1 MPYFSLRNNVK
12 LFRKIYLTITTLSS
26 DQLLL
31 TQIYGE
37 HMRFTKQSNF
47 FHFAVLCAAVFV
59 SVIGVSAQKNGDEK
73 LTAEAVLAKHLDSIG
88 TAEART
94 AAQSVSIIGT
104 SRATFFG
111 RGGGVADGISVLASK
126 PGKYM
131 VAMKFNTP
139 DYPFEKLGYDGSE
152 FSVGFVR
159 PGVRS
164 NLGSFLRTNEGTFKN
179 GLMSGALSTSW
190 ALLNFDPKTARIKYA
205 GLKKVDGLRLH
216 ALEYD
221 PKKGSD
227 LDITLFF
234 DSETF
239 RHVRTEYRRVI
250 AARQGANIDAS
261 AGQSETRYL
270 FVETFADFA
279 EENKLT
285 LPHTYKLRLEILTG
299 NGTTAYEWSMNL
311 QKFAFNQ
318 AIDDKDFNVD
328 AY

>member
-1 MPYFSLRNNVK
+1 MR
-12 LFRKIYLTITTLSS
+12 ITR
-26 DQLLL
+26 QF
-31 TQIYGE
+31 Y
-37 HMRFTKQSNF
+37 F
-47 FHFAVLCAAVFV
+47 FHLALFCAAFFLLF
-59 SVIGVSAQKNGDEK
+59 IQANAQKEEK
-73 LTAEAVLAKHLDSIG
+73 PTAETVVAKHLESIG
-88 TAEART
+88 TAEARSSL
-94 AAQSVSIIGT
+94 QSISIVGT

-139 DYPFEKLGYDGSE
+139 DYPFEKMGYDGSD

-164 NLGSFLRTNEGTFKN
+164 NLGSFLRTNENTFKN
-179 GLMSGALSTSW
+179 GLMSGTLSSSW
-190 ALLNFDPKTARIKYA
+190 ALLNLDPKAVKIKYA
-205 GLKKVDGLRLH
+205 GLKKIDGVKLH
-216 ALEYD
+216 ALEFD
-221 PKKGSD
+221 PRKGSD

-234 DSETF
+234 DPETY

-261 AGQSETRYL
+261 AGQSETRYT
-270 FVETFADFA
+270 FVETFADFS

-285 LPHTYKLRLEILTG
+285 LPHTYKIRLEILTG
-299 NGTTAYEWSMNL
+299 NGTTAYEWQMNL